1 MISEPTGLA
10 VVLGFLGGPFGA
22 VRAQLVQRVDSL
34 LPGGERPDAVRERGL
49 HPLLDRACAHVVP
62 ELVIGVFGHKLD
74 LMPKDSVGHLLPGA
88 ISPLRSVPR
97 HIVRPE
103 YVGKE
108 MPTPFTGSDVYS
120 PERIELIRESGRI
133 AAQAIEAVGRAI
145 RPGVTTEELDRIG
158 HEFMIER
165 DAYPSTLGYRGFSK
179 SLCSSVNE
187 VICHGI
193 PDDTVLENGDI
204 VNIDITAYKN
214 DVHGD
219 TNVTFIV
226 GEARDEVRLLVERT
240 REALARGIKA
250 VAPGRQVN
258 VIGRTI
264 ESYAKRFNYGVV
276 RDFTGHGVGDAFHS
290 GLIIPHYDSAP
301 VYDTVMEVGMV
312 FTIEP
317 MLTLGG
323 TDWDMWADD
332 WTVTT
337 RDKSI
342 TAQFE
347 HTLVVTERGA
357 EILTL
362 P

>member
-1 MISEPTGLA
+1 
-10 VVLGFLGGPFGA
+10 
-22 VRAQLVQRVDSL
+22 
-34 LPGGERPDAVRERGL
+34 
-49 HPLLDRACAHVVP
+49 
-62 ELVIGVFGHKLD
+62 
-74 LMPKDSVGHLLPGA
+74 MPKDSIGHLIPGTV
-88 ISPLRSVPR
+88 SPTRSVPS

-103 YVGKE
+103 YVGKKG
-108 MPTPFTGSDVYS
+108 PSPFTGSDVYS
-120 PERIELIRESGRI
+120 TEKIDLIRESGRI
-133 AAQAIEAVGRAI
+133 AAEAIAAVGRAI
-145 RPGVTTEELDRIG
+145 VPGVTTEQLDQIG
-158 HEFMIER
+158 HDYLVAN
-165 DAYPSTLGYRGFSK
+165 DAYPSTLGYRGYPK

-193 PDDTVLENGDI
+193 PDNTVLENGDI

-214 DVHGD
+214 GVHGD

-226 GEARDEVRLLVERT
+226 GEATEEVTLLVERT

-276 RDFTGHGVGDAFHS
+276 RDYTGHGVGEAFHS
-290 GLIIPHYDSAP
+290 GLIIPHYDAP
-301 VYDTVMEVGMV
+301 QYDTVMEVGMV

-317 MLTLGG
+317 MLTLG
-323 TDWDMWADD
+323 TSDWDIWSDD
-332 WTVTT
+332 WTVLT
-337 RDKSI
+337 RDRSM

-362 P
+362 V